1 MTYRSMLR
9 LAGLAAMVGGAIW
22 VLASLQQFLNLASPD
37 LLNTDRSIGGNNVV
51 FARFVLQP
59 FGVAL
64 LALGLVGLY
73 ARQAR
78 ATGIP
83 GLIGFLLAFF
93 GTAIVYAG
101 YWSILLAYLGW
112 ALFGV
117 SSLKARVYPRLASI
131 LLIVGALMAQLF
143 NPSVAVG
150 PGASF
155 GYIGALGTIIVSAV
169 IAWLGFILFTERAEE
184 AQPLAA
190 QTSPNLLRSAA
201 IAAVVGGVLVVLLDL
216 VQFAKLSRPDVGLIP
231 YETSNATIT
240 IIWVQQNLTYFG
252 LAAVA
257 LGVVGLYLRLGAASP
272 TRRAEI
278 LMLIGFVSA
287 AVGTLLQ
294 LHLEETHYWA
304 VMLACLGWI
313 LFGFYSLRVGIYP
326 RPALILLIVSS
337 FVQAFTNPIVVYRL
351 VSFLGAILGEDVVGD
366 PSYYLYVGG
375 GESTLIVYLGALSE
389 IGLYLAVVWLGFSLL
404 SYYRGAQAEQRRP
417 GRAGATGSFGG
428 LGAAVLVVGLLP
440 IVLLLI
446 PSFREQSGLSAAR
459 ASYSGETNPACPPED
474 RAVEGVWG
482 ASDRLMSRLV
492 VHDPCRHMVATV
504 VDVEGPNADGDID
517 LWLSPDPGYTALIG
531 SPQNVEN
538 GRRYRFGGSMSAEP
552 GPRDGRTTDP
562 VTGEEGPPHLPL
574 PNVGDKVDLWGAYV
588 FDSSHGY
595 YEIHPVFSEYISSD
609 GGNTWDGPYTSG
621 PRYGGAPQITSY
633 AGNPWTL
640 CRDENNNPCL
650 GYPEEE
656 T

>member
-1 MTYRSMLR
+1 MSYRGMLR

-22 VLASLQQFLNLASPD
+22 ALASLQQFLNLASPD
-37 LLNTDRSIGGNNVV
+37 LLNVDRSIGGNDVV
-51 FARFVLQP
+51 FARYVLQP
-59 FGVAL
+59 TGVAL

-78 ATGIP
+78 ATGIA

-131 LLIVGALMAQLF
+131 LLIIGALTAQLF

-150 PGASF
+150 PGSTF
-155 GYIGALGTIIVSAV
+155 GYVGALGTIVVTVV

-184 AQPLAA
+184 AQQAAQASPTLLRLAA
-190 QTSPNLLRSAA
+190 L
-201 IAAVVGGVLVVLLDL
+201 AAVVGGVLIVLLDL
-216 VQFAKLSRPDVGLIP
+216 VQFAKLGFPDVGLIP
-231 YETSNATIT
+231 YESSNVTIT
-240 IIWVQQNLTYFG
+240 IIWVQQNLGYFG

-257 LGVVGLYLRLGAASP
+257 LGLVGLYLRLDAASP
-272 TRRAEI
+272 TRGARI
-278 LMLIGFVSA
+278 LMLIGFVLASG
-287 AVGTLLQ
+287 GTLLQ
-294 LHLEETHYWA
+294 LHLEETHYAA

-313 LFGFYSLRVGIYP
+313 LFGFYSLRLGIYP
-326 RPALILLIVSS
+326 RLALILLILSS
-337 FVQAFTNPIVVYRL
+337 LVQAITSPLVIYRL
-351 VSFLGAILGEDVVGD
+351 VELLGEILGEGVLSD

-389 IGLYLAVVWLGFSLL
+389 IGLYLAVTWLGFSLL
-404 SYYRGAQAEQRRP
+404 SYLRGARAEQRRP
-417 GRAGATGSFGG
+417 ERAGATSTFGG
-428 LGAAVLVVGLLP
+428 LGAAVLIVGLLP

-446 PSFREQSGLSAAR
+446 PGFHEQSGLAGAR
-459 ASYSGETNPACPPED
+459 ASVSDDTNPACPPED
-474 RAVEGVWG
+474 RALEGVWG
-482 ASDRLMSRLV
+482 GSSRLIM
-492 VHDPCRHMVATV
+492 HDPCRRMVADV
-504 VDVEGPNADGDID
+504 VQIEGPNADGDMDI
-517 LWLSPDPGYTALIG
+517 WISPDPGYTALVG
-531 SPQNVEN
+531 SPQNIEN
-538 GRRYRFGGSMSAEP
+538 GRRYRFGGSFSIEP

-562 VTGEEGPPHLPL
+562 DTGEEGPPHLPL
-574 PNVGDKVDLWGAYV
+574 PEVGDKVDVWGAYV

-595 YEIHPVFSEYISSD
+595 YEIHPVFSMSISSD
-609 GGNTWDGPYTSG
+609 EGNTWDGPYTSG
-621 PRYGGAPQITSY
+621 PRYGGAPEITTY

-650 GYPEEE
+650 GYEPYEEE
-656 T
+656 

>member
-1 MTYRSMLR
+1 MLR

-22 VLASLQQFLNLASPD
+22 ALASLQQFLNLASPD
-37 LLNTDRSIGGNNVV
+37 LLNVDRPIGGNNIV
-51 FARFVLQP
+51 FARYVLQP
-59 FGVAL
+59 IGVAL

-112 ALFGV
+112 ALFGA
-117 SSLKARVYPRLASI
+117 SSLKARVYPRLASV
-131 LLIVGALMAQLF
+131 LLIVGALTAQLF

-150 PGASF
+150 PGAAF
-155 GYIGALGTIIVSAV
+155 GWVGALGTVIVKVV
-169 IAWLGFILFTERAEE
+169 IAWLGFILFTERGEE
-184 AQPLAA
+184 AQLRA
-190 QTSPNLLRSAA
+190 QTSPNLLRLAA
-201 IAAVVGGVLVVLLDL
+201 LAGVMGGVLVVLLDL
-216 VQFAKLSRPDVGLIP
+216 VQFAKLGFPDVGLIP
-231 YETSNATIT
+231 YETSNVTIT

-257 LGVVGLYLRLGAASP
+257 LGLVGLYFRQLEAASLS
-272 TRRAEI
+272 RRAEI
-278 LMLIGFVSA
+278 LFLIGFVLAS
-287 AVGTLLQ
+287 GNTLLQ
-294 LHLEETHYWA
+294 LHLEETQYWA

-313 LFGFYSLRVGIYP
+313 LFGIYSLRIGIYP

-337 FVQAFTNPIVVYRL
+337 LVQAVTNPIVIYRL
-351 VSFLGAILGEDVVGD
+351 VGFLGEIVGEDVVGDD

-389 IGLYLAVVWLGFSLL
+389 IGLYIAVTWLGFSLL
-404 SYYRGAQAEQRRP
+404 SYLRGARAEQRRP
-417 GRAGATGSFGG
+417 ERAGATSTFGG
-428 LGAAVLVVGLLP
+428 LGVAVLIVGLLP

-446 PSFREQSGLSAAR
+446 PGFREQSGLAGAR
-459 ASYSGETNPACPPED
+459 ASVSDDTNPACPPES
-474 RAVEGVWG
+474 RALEGVWG
-482 ASDRLMSRLV
+482 GSSRLV
-492 VHDPCRHMVATV
+492 MHDPCRRMVADV
-504 VDVEGPNADGDID
+504 VQIEGPNADGDID
-517 LWLSPDPGYTALIG
+517 IWISPDPGYTALVG
-531 SPQNVEN
+531 SPQNIEN
-538 GRRYRFGGSMSAEP
+538 GRRFRFGGSFSIEP

-562 VTGEEGPPHLPL
+562 ETGEEGSPHLPL
-574 PNVGDKVDLWGAYV
+574 PNVGDKVDVWGAYV

-595 YEIHPVFSEYISSD
+595 YEIHPVFSIAISSD
-609 GGNTWDGPYTSG
+609 GGNTWEGPYTSG
-621 PRYGGAPQITSY
+621 PRYGGAPEITTY

-650 GYPEEE
+650 GYEPYEEE
-656 T
+656 

>member
-1 MTYRSMLR
+1 MSYRGMLR

-22 VLASLQQFLNLASPD
+22 ALASLQQFLNLASPD
-37 LLNTDRSIGGNNVV
+37 LLNTDGPPRGPRDVV
-51 FARFVLQP
+51 FARYVLQP

-112 ALFGV
+112 ALFGA
-117 SSLKARVYPRLASI
+117 SSLRAQVYPRSASI
-131 LLIVGALMAQLF
+131 LLIVGALTAQLF

-155 GYIGALGTIIVSAV
+155 GYVGALGTIIVTVV
-169 IAWLGFILFTERAEE
+169 IAWLGFFLFRERGEVAEGLE
-184 AQPLAA
+184 AQA
-190 QTSPNLLRSAA
+190 SPNLLRLTGF
-201 IAAVVGGVLVVLLDL
+201 AAVVGGVLSVLLDL
-216 VQFAKLSRPDVGLIP
+216 VQFAKLGFPDVGLIP
-231 YETSNATIT
+231 YETSNVTIT
-240 IIWVQQNLTYFG
+240 IIWVQQNLGYFG

-257 LGVVGLYLRLGAASP
+257 LGLVGLYLRLDAASP
-272 TRRAEI
+272 TRGAGI
-278 LMLIGFVSA
+278 LMLIGFVLASG
-287 AVGTLLQ
+287 GTLLQ
-294 LHLEETHYWA
+294 LHLEETHYAA

-313 LFGFYSLRVGIYP
+313 LFGFYSLRLGIYP
-326 RPALILLIVSS
+326 RLALILLIVSS
-337 FVQAFTNPIVVYRL
+337 LVQAITSPLVIYRL
-351 VSFLGAILGEDVVGD
+351 VELLGEILGEDVVSD

-389 IGLYLAVVWLGFSLL
+389 IGLYLAVTWLGFSLL
-404 SYYRGAQAEQRRP
+404 SYLRGARAERRQP
-417 GRAGATGSFGG
+417 ERAGATSTFGG
-428 LGAAVLVVGLLP
+428 LGAAVLIVGLLP

-446 PSFREQSGLSAAR
+446 PGFREQSGLAGAR
-459 ASYSGETNPACPPED
+459 ASVSDDTNPACPPED
-474 RAVEGVWG
+474 RALEGVWG
-482 ASDRLMSRLV
+482 GSSRLIM
-492 VHDPCRHMVATV
+492 HDPCRRMVADV
-504 VDVEGPNADGDID
+504 VQIEGPNADGDMDI
-517 LWLSPDPGYTALIG
+517 WISPDPGYTALVG
-531 SPQNVEN
+531 SPQNIEN
-538 GRRYRFGGSMSAEP
+538 GRRYRFGGSFSIEP

-562 VTGEEGPPHLPL
+562 ETGEEGPPHLPL
-574 PNVGDKVDLWGAYV
+574 PEVGDKVDVWGAYV

-595 YEIHPVFSEYISSD
+595 YEIHPVFSISISSD
-609 GGNTWDGPYTSG
+609 EGNTWDGPYASG
-621 PRYGGAPQITSY
+621 PRYGGAPEITNY

-650 GYPEEE
+650 GYEPYEEE
-656 T
+656 